1 MNNDLGKQR
10 GKAAPLRGPGRF
22 QWHTGA
28 WFGGQLGASSYLGIL
43 GCVFW
48 SQGNV
53 LAGFLILCCFFAANF
68 IGWRLWAKRTRIKPF
83 MAVQVLLLSLFSFS
97 LLSFVFI
104 ELFLKRVS
112 LHKTDFSAA
121 NYLVLLTFPVLM
133 LLFWL
138 VERGAGR
145 ANK

>member
-1 MNNDLGKQR
+1 MNKEVGKQC
-10 GKAAPLRGPGRF
+10 GKPALLGPGRF

-28 WFGGQLGASSYLGIL
+28 WFGGQLGASCYLAIL

-53 LAGFLILCCFFAANF
+53 LAGFLIFCCFLAANF
-68 IGWRLWAKRTRIKPF
+68 IGWRLWARRSSIKPY
-83 MAVQVLLLSLFSFS
+83 MAVQVLMLSLFSFS

-112 LHKTDFSAA
+112 LHKTDFSPA
-121 NYLVLLTFPVLM
+121 NYLVLLVFPALM

-138 VERGAGR
+138 IERGAVR
-145 ANK
+145 DNK